1 MDRNYEYSLE
11 NQANEEAFQ
20 KLLQAAVLDTKDW
33 FTCSFCNPDC

>member
-11 NQANEEAFQ
+11 NQAIEEAFQ

-33 FTCSFCNPDC
+33 FTCSFCNPDS